1 MGTESE
7 RGQGA
12 EAEKRWMTLNSQRRE
27 TADHSGRENVRE
39 LSGLQ
44 GQRQRVPAPEA
55 VLGALTLANAA
66 LSLAY
71 GCCLLCC

>member
-1 MGTESE
+1 MVGTESE

-12 EAEKRWMTLNSQRRE
+12 EAEKGWMALNSQRRE
-27 TADHSGRENVRE
+27 TADHSGWEDVRE

-44 GQRQRVPAPEA
+44 GQRLRVPAPEA
-55 VLGALTLANAA
+55 VLGAVTPEDAA

-71 GCCLLCC
+71 CSLRC

>member
-12 EAEKRWMTLNSQRRE
+12 EAEKRWMTLNSQRPE
-27 TADHSGRENVRE
+27 TADHSGWENVRK

-44 GQRQRVPAPEA
+44 GQRLRVPVPEA
-55 VLGALTLANAA
+55 VLGAVTPTDAA

-71 GCCLLCC
+71 GCCSLCC